1 MFSPLAPRGGIAAL
15 CASLLLCLSSL
26 FAPAAT
32 ADDEDFL
39 KWVREFRKTAI
50 AEGISP
56 EVYDRAFEGIT
67 SPDQWVLDKAS
78 YQPEFKAPVW
88 QYFDNRVTDGAV
100 RRGRARKKELQPWL
114 DRIERRFGVNP
125 NILLAIWSV
134 ESSYGAIL
142 ESDTVMRNVI
152 RSLATLAYAD
162 PQRAKFGRQQL
173 LAALEI
179 LQSGD
184 IDKSHLTGSWA
195 GAMGHTQF
203 IPTSYQ
209 AYAVDIDGDGRRDI
223 WNSVPDAL
231 ATAAS
236 LLSKNGWRRGETWG
250 YEVTI
255 PERKLPAGELTLAE
269 WRDKWG
275 VKRVGGKSFPR
286 PNDMAELKLPAGRNG
301 PAFLMLKNFFVI
313 KRYNNSDR
321 YATAVGLLADRIGGG
336 SGLVHDWER
345 PFTPVG
351 SGQVKEMQKILKAKG
366 LYKGAIDGKAGSGTR
381 GAIREFEKR
390 IGVEVQGY
398 PSEEVLEQLRRHR

>member
-26 FAPAAT
+26 FAPAAA

-56 EVYDRAFEGIT
+56 EIYDRAFEGIT

-88 QYFDNRVTDGAV
+88 QYFDNRVTEGAV
-100 RRGRARKKELQPWL
+100 KRGRARKKELQPWL

-162 PQRAKFGRQQL
+162 PRRAKFGRQQL

-345 PFTPVG
+345 PFTPVD
-351 SGQVKEMQKILKAKG
+351 SGQVEEMQKILKSKG

-398 PSEEVLEQLRRHR
+398 PSEEVLDQLRRHR

>member
-1 MFSPLAPRGGIAAL
+1 MFSPLALRNALLAL
-15 CASLLLCLSSL
+15 CTTLMLALSSHTAL
-26 FAPAAT
+26 AA
-32 ADDEDFL
+32 DESFQQWI
-39 KWVREFRKTAI
+39 KEFRKTALRN
-50 AEGISP
+50 GISP
-56 EVYDRAFEGIT
+56 EVFDRAFKGID

-88 QYFDNRVTDGAV
+88 QYFDNRVQK
-100 RRGRARKKELQPWL
+100 RAIQMGRKKKEALQPWL
-114 DRIERRFGVNP
+114 DKIEQRFGVDP
-125 NILLAIWSV
+125 NILLAIWSI

-142 ESDTVMRNVI
+142 QNDKVMRNVI

-162 PQRAKFGRQQL
+162 PKRKKFGRQQL
-173 LAALEI
+173 LAALKI

-184 IDKSHLTGSWA
+184 IDESHLTGSWA

-231 ATAAS
+231 ATAAR

-255 PERKLPAGELTLAE
+255 PDRKLPAGKLTLRE
-269 WRDKWG
+269 WEKLG
-275 VKRVGGKSFPR
+275 VKRANGKPFPR
-286 PNDMAELKLPAGRNG
+286 PNDKAELKVLAGRDG

-321 YATAVGLLADRIGGG
+321 YATAVGLLGDQIGGG
-336 SGLVHDWER
+336 SGLVHDWQR
-345 PFTPVG
+345 PFTPID
-351 SGQVKEMQKILKAKG
+351 STQVEELQKLLKARDF
-366 LYKGAIDGKAGSGTR
+366 YKGEVDGKAGPGTR
-381 GAIREFEKR
+381 GAIREFEKS

-398 PSEEVLEQLRRHR
+398 PSKEVLEQLRKN

>member
-1 MFSPLAPRGGIAAL
+1 MFSPLALRGGFSAL
-15 CASLLLCLSSL
+15 CASLLLCLSPL
-26 FAPAAT
+26 FTAAAA
-32 ADDEDFL
+32 ADDQDFQN
-39 KWVREFRKTAI
+39 WIREFRKTAI

-56 EVYDRAFEGIT
+56 EVYDRAFKGIT

-88 QYFDNRVTDGAV
+88 QYFDNRVTKGAV
-100 RRGRARKKELQPWL
+100 RRGRAKKKELQPWL
-114 DRIERRFGVNP
+114 DKIEQRFGVNP
-125 NILLAIWSV
+125 NVLLAIWSI

-142 ESDTVMRNVI
+142 DNETVMRNVI

-162 PQRAKFGRQQL
+162 PQRRKFGRQQL
-173 LAALEI
+173 LAALKI

-184 IDKSHLTGSWA
+184 IDESHLTGSWA

-255 PERKLPAGELTLAE
+255 PERKLPAGKLTLAE
-269 WRDKWG
+269 WENKWG
-275 VKRVGGKSFPR
+275 VKRVRGKSFPR
-286 PNDMAELKLPAGRNG
+286 PNDRAELKLPAGRNG
-301 PAFLMLKNFFVI
+301 PAFLMLKNFFVL

-336 SGLVHDWER
+336 SGLVHGWQR
-345 PFTPVG
+345 PFTPVD
-351 SGQVKEMQKILKAKG
+351 STQVKEMQKLLKARG
-366 LYKGAIDGKAGSGTR
+366 LYKGEIDGKAGSGTR
-381 GAIREFEKR
+381 GAIREFER
-390 IGVEVQGY
+390 SIGVEVQGY
-398 PSEEVLEQLRRHR
+398 PSKEVLEQLRKN

>member
-1 MFSPLAPRGGIAAL
+1 MFSPLALRRDIAVL
-15 CASLLLCLSSL
+15 CASLLLCLSFLS
-26 FAPAAT
+26 APTAR
-32 ADDEDFL
+32 ADDRGFQD
-39 KWVREFRKTAI
+39 WIREFRKTAI

-56 EVYDRAFEGIT
+56 EVFDRAFKGIT

-88 QYFDNRVTDGAV
+88 QYFDNRVTKGAV
-100 RRGRARKKELQPWL
+100 RRGQAKKKELQPWL
-114 DRIERRFGVNP
+114 DKIEQRFGVNP
-125 NILLAIWSV
+125 NILLAIWSI
-134 ESSYGAIL
+134 ESSFGAIL
-142 ESDTVMRNVI
+142 DNDTVMRNVI

-162 PQRAKFGRQQL
+162 PQRSKFGRQQL

-184 IDKSHLTGSWA
+184 IDESHLIGSWA

-203 IPTSYQ
+203 IPTSYL

-255 PERKLPAGELTLAE
+255 PDRKLPAGELTLAD
-269 WRDKWG
+269 WQNKWG
-275 VKRVGGKSFPR
+275 VKRANGKPFPR
-286 PNDMAELKLPAGRNG
+286 PNDKAELKLPAGRDG

-345 PFTPVG
+345 PFTPID
-351 SGQVKEMQKILKAKG
+351 STQVEEMQKILKAKG
-366 LYKGAIDGKAGSGTR
+366 LYKGEIDGKAGSGTR
-381 GAIREFEKR
+381 GAIEAFEKS

-398 PSEEVLEQLRRHR
+398 PSKEVLEQLRKH